1 MRPNTK
7 PIAGCRE
14 ARLLNR
20 WQRRRLYPP
29 PPPTP
34 EGMCWRLVYNEQGQQ
49 ITGLVPAAEAQAQA
63 ASKMEFYDS
72 LDRWERD
79 RLKQDTLRKR
89 ERGRREDGAGR
100 QCIAD
105 LSVRANNV
113 LQRDHFDHGGRY
125 GELPSPDEVWRK
137 GREYW
142 LHQPNCGRRTVN
154 EITLWLASH
163 KLLWDTPVRK
173 ARKLKHG

>member
-89 ERGRREDGAGR
+89 ERARVLIIDK
-100 QCIAD
+100 D
-105 LSVRANNV
+105 LSVRANYV
-113 LQRDHFDHGGRY
+113 LRNGLGKYD
-125 GELPSPDEVWRK
+125 PSPDEVWRK
-137 GREYW
+137 GRDYW
-142 LHQPNCGRRTVN
+142 RQQPNCGRRTVN

-163 KLLWDTPVRK
+163 KLLWDMPARKVRK
-173 ARKLKHG
+173 KAKHA

>member
-1 MRPNTK
+1 
-7 PIAGCRE
+7 
-14 ARLLNR
+14 
-20 WQRRRLYPP
+20 
-29 PPPTP
+29 
-34 EGMCWRLVYNEQGQQ
+34 MCWRLVYNEQGQQ

-89 ERGRREDGAGR
+89 EHAVPILGQPASEHR
-100 QCIAD
+100 D
-105 LSVRANNV
+105 LYIKDISVRANHV
-113 LQRDHFDHGGRY
+113 LYYGTGQRD
-125 GELPSPDEVWRK
+125 PSPDEVWRK
-137 GREYW
+137 GRDYW
-142 LHQPNCGRRTVN
+142 LRQPNCGKATVN
-154 EITLWLASH
+154 EITRWLASH